1 VSRSILKVRGLS
13 VWLQTGRDWRK
24 VVDRVGLD
32 LRGGEVLALVGESGC
47 GKTKTAEAIMGRLP
61 PHRSRMEA
69 ECLSLNGWELGS
81 LPERGWRRVRGRE
94 ISSLPERGWRRVRG
108 REISMIFQQP
118 RAALDPV
125 FTVGAQLGSVIRR
138 HQGIGRRAA
147 RKSAGRM
154 LERVGFSDAGRLL
167 AAYPHQ
173 LSGGMA
179 QRVMIAMAMACEPG
193 IIIADEPTTAL
204 DVTTQAQILSQLTDP
219 GLGAGTA
226 ILLITH
232 DFGIVA
238 QYADRAAVMQG
249 GRIVEQLSVGDLF
262 SRPGHAH
269 TKSLLRAAG
278 AAS

>member
-47 GKTKTAEAIMGRLP
+47 GKTKTAEAIMGLLP

-69 ECLSLNGWELGS
+69 ECLSLNGRELG
-81 LPERGWRRVRGRE
+81 
-94 ISSLPERGWRRVRG
+94 SLPERGWRRVRG